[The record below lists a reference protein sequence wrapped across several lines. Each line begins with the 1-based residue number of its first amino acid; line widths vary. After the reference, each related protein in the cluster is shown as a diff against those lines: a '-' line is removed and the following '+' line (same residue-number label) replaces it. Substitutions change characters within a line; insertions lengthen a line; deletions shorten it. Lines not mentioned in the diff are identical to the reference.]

1 MLTYNGVVKNSSFV
15 IPNYNTRM
23 RGNERMNI
31 HTICEKEK
39 ERERVEEK
47 GKQWRLCIMC
57 NAYYGCVEIGSEV
70 NKTANKI
77 SISYSNAIQH

>member
-1 MLTYNGVVKNSSFV
+1 MNSSFV

-39 ERERVEEK
+39 ERERE
-47 GKQWRLCIMC
+47 WRKKAS
-57 NAYYGCVEIGSEV
+57 NGVCV
-70 NKTANKI
+70 
-77 SISYSNAIQH
+77 